1 MIILKADNDFTEKN
15 VRDVEKIEESLLK
28 ERDDLLECSTVIL
41 LSMSTRSTILG
52 EMWSEML

>member
-28 ERDDLLECSTVIL
+28 ERDDLLECSN
-41 LSMSTRSTILG
+41 
-52 EMWSEML
+52 E